1 MSNGS
6 FDEITEALKALRNAP
21 DPTGTIEH
29 KIREL
34 HRRAVAQATA
44 SLAMLRI
51 LKRDH
56 ERLDSAVG
64 AIGRMGSRRK

>member
-1 MSNGS
+1 MNGDP
-6 FDEITEALKALRNAP
+6 FAEIRQALEELRNAP
-21 DPTGTIEH
+21 EPTGTAAHRIGQ
-29 KIREL
+29 L
-34 HRRAVAQATA
+34 HRRAVAQASA

-51 LKRDH
+51 LKRNH

>member
-1 MSNGS
+1 MNGS
-6 FDEITEALKALRNAP
+6 FDEITGALKALRDAP
-21 DPTGTIEH
+21 GPTGTIEH

-34 HRRAVAQATA
+34 HQRAVAQATA

-51 LKRDH
+51 LKRNH

-64 AIGRMGSRRK
+64 AIGRLTTGGRK

>member
-1 MSNGS
+1 MNGDP
-6 FDEITEALKALRNAP
+6 FAEIRQALEELRNAP
-21 DPTGTIEH
+21 EPTGTIEH

-34 HRRAVAQATA
+34 HQRAVKQVTA

-51 LKRDH
+51 LKRNH